1 MLTAILII
9 CSLNLIITFLVVKVQ
24 SAMLNDFNLN
34 RSEIKIEDEQDD
46 GQNH

>member
-34 RSEIKIEDEQDD
+34 RPEIKIEDEQDD
-46 GQNH
+46 RQNY